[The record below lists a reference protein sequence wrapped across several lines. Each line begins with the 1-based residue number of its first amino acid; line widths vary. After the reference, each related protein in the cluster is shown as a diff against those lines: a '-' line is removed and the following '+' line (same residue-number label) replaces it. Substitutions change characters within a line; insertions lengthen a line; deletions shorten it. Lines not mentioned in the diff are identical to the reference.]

1 MPKTLNDLIK
11 QKQQLEARISALDA
25 KEKTVTR
32 KLRDRGLIVLG
43 AFVKDT
49 VPDLIQQ
56 AIHSNTIREDRTRKD
71 EMDLSALKALQLP
84 AP

>member
-11 QKQQLEARISALDA
+11 RKQQLEARISALDA